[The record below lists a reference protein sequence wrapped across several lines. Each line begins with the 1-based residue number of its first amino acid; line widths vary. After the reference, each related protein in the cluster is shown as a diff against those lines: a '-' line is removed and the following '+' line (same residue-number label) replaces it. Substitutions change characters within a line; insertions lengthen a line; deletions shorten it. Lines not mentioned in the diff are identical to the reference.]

1 MDAPISLLFG
11 SSYPQNMRVV
21 RFSSVYL
28 LAIYLF
34 FHLLF
39 PTQWSELVAYN
50 LVPVAVILGI
60 TCAPHI
66 SDKVAKPSVAIAVA
80 FWAFGSALASVAIY
94 FSSQSFSNN
103 ISKIM
108 YLLFYPL
115 AIVGLPR
122 LLATKRTLTVIELV
136 DSSIFG
142 LGLSTLCSAFVAK
155 PVLPHFDGSISETF
169 FAIVYPIA
177 DLILVCVV
185 FANVSLQGYSR
196 RGIVLTLGV
205 TAFALTDFL
214 YLWQNINGSYLMG
227 SSLDAGWLIAIVL
240 IAESFWQPGID
251 SKAREGIN
259 PVLISISVSLSAT
272 LLAMIAIRPDYFPRF
287 ILIPAIATLA
297 LAFARMALALT
308 QAKNIGQ
315 ERLLAR
321 TDELTGLPNRRR
333 LVSEIDSFIE
343 KEGALLLLDLD
354 GFKPINDVHGHETG
368 DKVLQQVALRFERA
382 LPHGALLAR
391 LGGDEFGV
399 LYEGGHES
407 AVEVALALR
416 ATLSYPFHINNQ
428 EIQLGVSIG
437 VAKNTG
443 DKDLLVRA
451 DNAMYKAKREGL
463 GVCRL

>member
-1 MDAPISLLFG
+1 
-11 SSYPQNMRVV
+11 MRVV
-21 RFSSVYL
+21 RFLGICLV
-28 LAIYLF
+28 AFYLF
-34 FHLLF
+34 LDLLF
-39 PTQWSELVAYN
+39 PTALSELFIYN
-50 LVPVAVILGI
+50 LIATAAIVAIA
-60 TCAPHI
+60 CAPHI
-66 SDKVAKPSVAIAVA
+66 SDRIAKPSVGIAVS
-80 FWAFGSALASVAIY
+80 FWALGSAVASSSIF
-94 FSSQSFSNN
+94 FSSSTLANTVSNVL
-103 ISKIM
+103 
-108 YLLFYPL
+108 YLLFYPF
-115 AIVGLPR
+115 AIIGLPR
-122 LLATKRTLTVIELV
+122 LLAAQRKLSLIELV

-142 LGLSTLCSAFVAK
+142 LGLSTLGSTLVLK
-155 PVLPHFDGSISETF
+155 PVLPHFDGNLSETF
-169 FAIVYPIA
+169 FAIMYPAA

-185 FANVSLQGYSR
+185 IATVAMQGYSR
-196 RGIVLTLGV
+196 RGLVLSIGVIV
-205 TAFALTDFL
+205 FALNDIV

-227 SSLDAGWLIAIVL
+227 SILDIGWVVGLLL

-259 PVLISISVSLSAT
+259 PILISISVSLSAT
-272 LLAMIAIRPDYFPRF
+272 LLALIAMRPDYFPRF

-333 LVSEIDSFIE
+333 LVTEIDAFAE

-354 GFKPINDVHGHETG
+354 GFKPINDAHGHETG
-368 DKVLQQVALRFERA
+368 DKILQQVALRFERA
-382 LPHGALLAR
+382 LPYGALLAR

-407 AVEVALALR
+407 AVEIALALR

-437 VAKNTG
+437 IARNTG
-443 DKDLLVRA
+443 EKDLLVRA

-463 GVCRL
+463 GVYRL

>member
-1 MDAPISLLFG
+1 M
-11 SSYPQNMRVV
+11 
-21 RFSSVYL
+21 
-28 LAIYLF
+28 
-34 FHLLF
+34 LF
-39 PTQWSELVAYN
+39 PTIWSEVLIYNIIPVVA
-50 LVPVAVILGI
+50 I
-60 TCAPHI
+60 TAIAFAPHI
-66 SDKVAKPSVAIAVA
+66 SDSITKPTTAIAFA
-80 FWAFGSALASVAIY
+80 LWACGSAIASAGAF
-94 FSSQSFSNN
+94 FSIPSIFNTVSN
-103 ISKIM
+103 IL

-115 AIVGLPR
+115 ALIGLPR
-122 LLATKRTLTVIELV
+122 LLAVNRKLSLLEMV

-142 LGLSTLCSAFVAK
+142 LGLTTLGSALVVK
-155 PVLPHFDGSISETF
+155 PVLPHFGGNLSESF
-169 FAIVYPIA
+169 FAIMYPVA

-185 FANVSLQGYSR
+185 LATVSMQGYSK
-196 RGIVLTLGV
+196 RGLVLSIGV
-205 TAFALTDFL
+205 LVFALTDFL
-214 YLWQNINGSYLMG
+214 YLWQHINGTYLIG
-227 SSLDAGWLIAIVL
+227 SILDVGWVLGLLL

-251 SKAREGIN
+251 IKAREGIN
-259 PVLISISVSLSAT
+259 PILISISVSLSAT
-272 LLAMIAIRPDYFPRF
+272 LLALIAIRPEYFPRF
-287 ILIPAIATLA
+287 ILIPAIATMG
-297 LAFARMALALT
+297 LAFIRMAIALT

-333 LVSEIDSFIE
+333 LVTEIESFIE

-354 GFKPINDVHGHETG
+354 GFKPINDAHGHETG
-368 DKVLQQVALRFERA
+368 DKILQQVALRFERA

-399 LYEGGHES
+399 LYEGGQDS

-416 ATLSYPFHINNQ
+416 ATLSYPFHINNK

-443 DKDLLVRA
+443 EKDLLLRA

>member
-1 MDAPISLLFG
+1 
-11 SSYPQNMRVV
+11 MRAV
-21 RFSSVYL
+21 RFSGVLLLTLYL
-28 LAIYLF
+28 LL
-34 FHLLF
+34 HLLY
-39 PTQWSELVAYN
+39 PTIWSELLAYN
-50 LVPVAVILGI
+50 IVPVAALVAIVF
-60 TCAPHI
+60 APHI
-66 SDKVAKPSVAIAVA
+66 SDAFAQPATAIALA
-80 FWAFGSALASVAIY
+80 LWTCGSLIASAGAY
-94 FSSQSFSNN
+94 FSISNTYSN
-103 ISKIM
+103 ISSIM

-115 AIVGLPR
+115 AIIGLPR
-122 LLATKRTLTVIELV
+122 LLAVNHKLSLIELV

-142 LGLSTLCSAFVAK
+142 LGLTTLGSAIAIK
-155 PVLPHFDGSISETF
+155 PVLPHFNGDVTETF
-169 FAIVYPIA
+169 YAIAYPIA
-177 DLILVCVV
+177 DLLLVCVV
-185 FANVSLQGYSR
+185 IATFSMQGYSR
-196 RGIVLTLGV
+196 RGLLLTLGV
-205 TAFALTDFL
+205 TVFTVTDLL
-214 YLWQNINGSYLMG
+214 YLWQHINGSYLMG
-227 SSLDAGWLIAIVL
+227 SMLDVGWIIGVL
-240 IAESFWQPGID
+240 FIAESFWQPGID
-251 SKAREGIN
+251 YKAREGIN
-259 PVLISISVSLSAT
+259 PILISVSVSLSAT
-272 LLAMIAIRPDYFPRF
+272 LLALIAIRPDYFPRF

-333 LVSEIDSFIE
+333 LVTEIDSFIE

-368 DKVLQQVALRFERA
+368 DKILQQVALRFERA

-399 LYEGGHES
+399 LYEGGPES

-416 ATLSYPFHINNQ
+416 ATLSYPFHVNNQ
-428 EIQLGVSIG
+428 EIQLDVSIG

-443 DKDLLVRA
+443 EKDLLVRA

>member
-1 MDAPISLLFG
+1 
-11 SSYPQNMRVV
+11 MRVIRISAV
-21 RFSSVYL
+21 TVLTSYL
-28 LAIYLF
+28 LL
-34 FHLLF
+34 HWLS
-39 PTQWSELVAYN
+39 PTVWSELLAYN
-50 LVPVAVILGI
+50 IIPIAALVAILF
-60 TCAPHI
+60 APHI
-66 SDKVAKPSVAIAVA
+66 SDAITKPTTTI
-80 FWAFGSALASVAIY
+80 ALALWTCGSVISSTGAF
-94 FSSQSFSNN
+94 FSISIAFSN
-103 ISKIM
+103 ISSIM

-115 AIVGLPR
+115 AMIGLPR
-122 LLATKRTLTVIELV
+122 LLAFNRKLSLIEIV

-142 LGLSTLCSAFVAK
+142 LGLTTLGSAIAIK
-155 PVLPHFDGSISETF
+155 PVLPHFDGNVIDSF
-169 FAIVYPIA
+169 YAVAYPIA
-177 DLILVCVV
+177 DLLLVCLVIAA
-185 FANVSLQGYSR
+185 FSMQGYSR
-196 RGIVLTLGV
+196 RGLVLTLGV
-205 TAFALTDFL
+205 TVFALTDLL
-214 YLWQNINGSYLMG
+214 YLWQHINGSYLMG
-227 SSLDAGWLIAIVL
+227 SMLDVGWVVGLVL

-251 SKAREGIN
+251 SKVREGIN
-259 PVLISISVSLSAT
+259 PILISISVSLSAT
-272 LLAMIAIRPDYFPRF
+272 LLALIAIRPDYFPRF
-287 ILIPAIATLA
+287 ILIPAITTLA

-333 LVSEIDSFIE
+333 LVTEIDSFIE

-354 GFKPINDVHGHETG
+354 GFKPINDAYGHETG
-368 DKVLQQVALRFERA
+368 DKILQQVALRFERA

-399 LYEGGHES
+399 LFEGVPDS

-428 EIQLGVSIG
+428 EVKLDVSIG

-443 DKDLLVRA
+443 EKDLLVRA

>member
-1 MDAPISLLFG
+1 
-11 SSYPQNMRVV
+11 MRVV
-21 RFSSVYL
+21 RFLGICL
-28 LAIYLF
+28 LAIYLPL
-34 FHLLF
+34 HLLF
-39 PTQWSELVAYN
+39 PTVWSELFVYN
-50 LVPVAVILGI
+50 LIATAAIMGI
-60 TCAPHI
+60 SCAPHI
-66 SDKVAKPSVAIAVA
+66 SDRIAKPSVAIALA
-80 FWAFGSALASVAIY
+80 LWLFASIISSAAIFYSISTASETI
-94 FSSQSFSNN
+94 SNVL
-103 ISKIM
+103 

-115 AIVGLPR
+115 TIIGLPR
-122 LLATKRTLTVIELV
+122 LLAVNRKLSLIELV

-142 LGLSTLCSAFVAK
+142 LGLSTLGSALFAK
-155 PVLPHFDGSISETF
+155 SLMPHFDGNISKTF
-169 FAIVYPIA
+169 FALMYPIA

-185 FANVSLQGYSR
+185 IAAVSIQGYSR
-196 RGIVLTLGV
+196 CGTVLSIGV
-205 TAFALTDFL
+205 FVFALTDFL
-214 YLWQNINGSYLMG
+214 YLWQNIHGSYLIG
-227 SSLDAGWLIAIVL
+227 SILDIGWVVGLLL

-251 SKAREGIN
+251 SKDREGIN
-259 PVLISISVSLSAT
+259 PILISISVSLSAT
-272 LLAMIAIRPDYFPRF
+272 LLALIAMRPDFFPRF
-287 ILIPAIATLA
+287 ILVPAIATLG

-333 LVSEIDSFIE
+333 LVTEIDAFAE

-354 GFKPINDVHGHETG
+354 GFKPINDEYGHETG
-368 DKVLQQVALRFERA
+368 DKILQQVALRFERA

-391 LGGDEFGV
+391 LGGDEFRV

-416 ATLSYPFHINNQ
+416 ATLSYPFHINNR

-443 DKDLLVRA
+443 EKDLLVRA

-463 GVCRL
+463 GVYRL

>member
-1 MDAPISLLFG
+1 
-11 SSYPQNMRVV
+11 MRVV
-21 RFSSVYL
+21 RYSGACM
-28 LAIYLF
+28 LAIYLLL
-34 FHLLF
+34 HLLF
-39 PTQWSELVAYN
+39 PSMWSELLAYN
-50 LVPVAVILGI
+50 MTPIAAFVTISL
-60 TCAPHI
+60 APHI
-66 SDKVAKPSVAIAVA
+66 SDAFTKPSTATAIALWTCGSVIA
-80 FWAFGSALASVAIY
+80 SAGTFFSMPSGFGNV
-94 FSSQSFSNN
+94 SS
-103 ISKIM
+103 IL

-115 AIVGLPR
+115 AIIGLPR
-122 LLATKRTLTVIELV
+122 LLAVSRKLLVIEMV

-142 LGLSTLCSAFVAK
+142 LGLTTLGSALVVK
-155 PVLPHFDGSISETF
+155 PVLPHFDGNVTETF
-169 FAIVYPIA
+169 FAIMYPIA

-185 FANVSLQGYSR
+185 IATISWQGYSR
-196 RGIVLTLGV
+196 RGLTLGFGV
-205 TAFALTDFL
+205 TIFALTDFF
-214 YLWQNINGSYLMG
+214 YLWQHINGSYILG
-227 SSLDAGWLIAIVL
+227 SVLDVGWIIGLLL

-251 SKAREGIN
+251 TKAREGIN
-259 PVLISISVSLSAT
+259 PILISISVSLSAT
-272 LLAMIAIRPDYFPRF
+272 LLALIAIRPDYFPRF
-287 ILIPAIATLA
+287 ILIPALATLA
-297 LAFARMALALT
+297 LAFMRMAIALT

-333 LVSEIDSFIE
+333 LVTEIDSFIE

-354 GFKPINDVHGHETG
+354 GFKPINDTHGHETG
-368 DKVLQQVALRFERA
+368 DKILQQVALRFERA

-407 AVEVALALR
+407 AIEVALALR

-428 EIQLGVSIG
+428 EIQLDVSIG

-443 DKDLLVRA
+443 EKDLLIRA

>member
-1 MDAPISLLFG
+1 
-11 SSYPQNMRVV
+11 MRIV
-21 RFSSVYL
+21 RFSGVFLLSSYL
-28 LAIYLF
+28 LLDT
-34 FHLLF
+34 LF
-39 PTQWSELVAYN
+39 PTAWSDLFVYNIIPIAAVVAI
-50 LVPVAVILGI
+50 AF
-60 TCAPHI
+60 APHI
-66 SDKVAKPSVAIAVA
+66 SDGVAKPATILAIAI
-80 FWAFGSALASVAIY
+80 WACGSFIASTGSFLSVP
-94 FSSQSFSNN
+94 QSYSN
-103 ISKIM
+103 ISSTM

-115 AIVGLPR
+115 AIIGLPR
-122 LLATKRTLTVIELV
+122 LLAVNRKLSLIEIV

-142 LGLSTLCSAFVAK
+142 LGLTTLGSALVVK
-155 PVLPHFDGSISETF
+155 PVLPHFDGNITDTF
-169 FAIVYPIA
+169 FALMYPIA

-185 FANVSLQGYSR
+185 IATVSMQGYSK
-196 RGIVLTLGV
+196 RGLILSSGVLV
-205 TAFALTDFL
+205 FALTDFL
-214 YLWQNINGSYLMG
+214 YLWQHINGSYLMG
-227 SSLDAGWLIAIVL
+227 SMLDVGWIIGLLL
-240 IAESFWQPGID
+240 IAESFWQSGID
-251 SKAREGIN
+251 TKARDGIN
-259 PVLISISVSLSAT
+259 PILISVSVFLSAT
-272 LLAMIAIRPDYFPRF
+272 LLALIAIRPEYFPRF
-287 ILIPAIATLA
+287 ILIPAISTLA

-333 LVSEIDSFIE
+333 LVTEIDSFIE

-368 DKVLQQVALRFERA
+368 DKILQQVAMRFERA

-399 LYEGGHES
+399 LYEGGHDS

-416 ATLSYPFHINNQ
+416 ATLSYPFNIDNK

-437 VAKNTG
+437 VAKNNG
-443 DKDLLVRA
+443 EKDLLLRA

>member
-1 MDAPISLLFG
+1 MLIS
-11 SSYPQNMRVV
+11 
-21 RFSSVYL
+21 YL
-28 LAIYLF
+28 LL
-34 FHLLF
+34 HLLS
-39 PTQWSELVAYN
+39 PTVWSELLTYNMMPIAALVA
-50 LVPVAVILGI
+50 ILF
-60 TCAPHI
+60 APHI
-66 SDKVAKPSVAIAVA
+66 SDAFTKPTTTIAIALWTCGSVISSAGA
-80 FWAFGSALASVAIY
+80 FFSVSHEY
-94 FSSQSFSNN
+94 SN
-103 ISKIM
+103 ISSIM

-115 AIVGLPR
+115 AMIGLPR
-122 LLATKRTLTVIELV
+122 LLAVNRKLSLIEIV

-142 LGLSTLCSAFVAK
+142 LGLTTLGSAIVIR
-155 PVLPHFDGSISETF
+155 PVLPHFNGNIAESF
-169 FAIVYPIA
+169 YAIAYPIA

-185 FANVSLQGYSR
+185 MATFSMQGYSR
-196 RGIVLTLGV
+196 RGLVLATGV
-205 TAFALTDFL
+205 TLFALTDL
-214 YLWQNINGSYLMG
+214 IYLLQHFNGNYLMG
-227 SSLDAGWLIAIVL
+227 LILDIGWVIGLLL

-251 SKAREGIN
+251 CKAHEGIS
-259 PVLISISVSLSAT
+259 PILISISVSLSAT
-272 LLAMIAIRPDYFPRF
+272 LLTLMAIRPDYFPRL

-333 LVSEIDSFIE
+333 LVTEIDSFTE

-354 GFKPINDVHGHETG
+354 GFKPINDAHGHETG
-368 DKVLQQVALRFERA
+368 DKILQQVALRFERA

-399 LYEGGHES
+399 LYEGGVDS

-428 EIQLGVSIG
+428 EIQLDVSIG

-463 GVCRL
+463 GVYRL